1 MKKLDA
7 KLLFVED
14 DAMTR
19 ELMRDILQEYFL
31 EVIIAQNGKE
41 GLDIFKKNQVDI
53 VLTDIAMPQMNGIEM
68 IQEIRKSDEDVP
80 IVIFSAHNESQYLF
94 NSIQLSVC
102 DYLFKPLSSDALEK
116 LLKKCEKRLES
127 KHTKRLAYYDHLTG
141 IYNRYKIIKIVK
153 KIDFVKDPYG
163 VLFIDLDN
171 FKQINDRYGHSVG
184 DAVLKQFSHI
194 IQQSIRKDDYFGRWG
209 GEEFLIIMK
218 EAKLQ
223 DLKKRAQSLVSII
236 QKQHFEVVEHIT
248 ISIGVSQAKGVET
261 FDDVVQK
268 ADKALYEAKKSGK
281 NRVIVI

>member
-14 DAMTR
+14 DVMTL
-19 ELMRDILQEYFL
+19 EIMHEILQEYFL
-31 EVIIAQNGKE
+31 EVIVAQNGKE
-41 GLDIFKKNQVDI
+41 GLEIFKRNQVDF
-53 VLTDIAMPQMNGIEM
+53 VFTDIAMPQMNGIEM
-68 IQEIRKSDEDVP
+68 VQEIRKLDEDVP
-80 IVIFSAHNESQYLF
+80 IVIFSACRESQHLF
-94 NSIQLSVC
+94 NSIKLSVC
-102 DYLFKPLSSDALEK
+102 DYLLKPLNSDELEK
-116 LLKKCEKRLES
+116 LIKKCEKRLES

-141 IYNRYKIIKIVK
+141 IYNRHKIIKIVK
-153 KIDFVKDPYG
+153 KIDFTKNQYG

-171 FKQINDRYGHSVG
+171 FKQINDSYGHSVG
-184 DAVLKQFSHI
+184 DNVLKQFSHT

-223 DLKKRAQSLVSII
+223 DLQKRAQSLVSII
-236 QKQHFEVVEHIT
+236 QKQHFEFVEHIT

-268 ADKALYEAKKSGK
+268 ADNALYEAKKSGK
-281 NRVIVI
+281 NRVVAI